1 MNTRLDRRTFLRGAS
16 VSLAVPW
23 LECMGATSTIAAPAT
38 TPPKRFLALYVG
50 HGFAITRNKDNK
62 GRNWSWYPRVTE
74 DGTMTFGK
82 SMSGFNEFKDRTS
95 VYYGLEH
102 PRVVSFNGHGTADSF
117 LTGSKIDDAVRS
129 PSLDQV
135 AALVHGKKTRYPSL
149 VLGNESGLGSSGGS
163 RTLSYN
169 RFGRPIPAVNDVQ
182 KIYDSLFNSDPKLQ
196 EDDIRRLRTDK
207 RLVDRVLESHKDLK
221 RRLGKSDSEKLDH
234 YLHSLNEVEQDL
246 IRLRL
251 WLDKPK
257 PKVDSRVLDFE
268 AGVKAPES
276 FVRTMYNLIFLAF
289 QTDSTRYATYML
301 QNMSGGA
308 WNQMPR
314 TALGLGGSHHD
325 LAHGAA
331 GQNPK
336 ALERL
341 GTFDKFHG
349 DLLAEFIKK
358 LDSVQE
364 ANGTLLD
371 NTVIMY
377 GSSNSRTH
385 VNRDYPMMICGGSN
399 LGFKHGS
406 LYELQA
412 SGAPL
417 NNLYTSILNALDVPT
432 EKFSDSKGELTQVMV

>member
-1 MNTRLDRRTFLRGAS
+1 MNTRLDRRTFLRGAG

-23 LECMGATSTIAAPAT
+23 LECMGAASTIAAPAT

-50 HGFAITRNKDNK
+50 HGFAITRNNANK
-62 GRNWSWYPRVTE
+62 GRDWSWYPRVAE

-95 VYYGLEH
+95 VYFGLEH

-129 PSLDQV
+129 PSLDQI
-135 AALVHGKKTRYPSL
+135 AALAHGKKTRYPSL

-169 RFGRPIPAVNDVQ
+169 RFGRPIPAVNDVRRL
-182 KIYDSLFNSDPKLQ
+182 YDFLFNSDPKLQ
-196 EDDIRRLRTDK
+196 EDNVKRLRTDK
-207 RLVDRVLESHKDLK
+207 RLVDRVLQSHKDLK
-221 RRLGKSDSEKLDH
+221 KRLGKSDSEKLDH

-246 IRLRL
+246 DRLKF

-257 PKVDSRVLDFE
+257 PKVDSRVLDFD
-268 AGVKAPES
+268 AGVEDPES
-276 FVRTMYNLIFLAF
+276 FIRTMYNLIFLAF
-289 QTDSTRYATYML
+289 QTDSTRYASYML
-301 QNMSGGA
+301 MSMSGGA
-308 WNQMPR
+308 WNQMTR
-314 TALGLGGSHHD
+314 TVLGLGGSHHD
-325 LAHGAA
+325 LAHKAA
-331 GQNPK
+331 GQSLQG
-336 ALERL
+336 LERL
-341 GTFDKFHG
+341 GTFDKFQG
-349 DLLAEFIKK
+349 DLLIEFIKK

-364 ANGTLLD
+364 SNGTLLD

-377 GSSNSRTH
+377 GSSNSKTH

-432 EKFSDSKGELTQVMV
+432 EKFSDAKGELTQVMV